1 MFDFVV
7 LLVLL
12 VLSGF
17 FSGSE
22 TALTSLSRARAESLA
37 KEGRP
42 GAKALWKLKYN
53 TTRMLVIILIG
64 NNLVNIGAS
73 ALATVIATE
82 LFGDLGPGIAV
93 GVLTLVILVFGEVTP
108 KSWSAHHAERVSLFA
123 APVLL
128 VFGRLVFPLVWA
140 LQHFSDWLHRATA
153 LTTDPTVTE
162 SEVMSLV
169 EYGAEE
175 GTIEDEELEMI
186 ERVFAF
192 NDVRV
197 RDVMTPRGEIFSM
210 PGAMRLGDALPD
222 ILNQSFSRIP
232 VYRSNPDDIVGF
244 VHLRDILEAVAWGRQ
259 DQQLEQFAREPLFV
273 PQTQPIDELFAA
285 LRQQK
290 RHLAFVVNEYG
301 MFQGVVTLEDLIEE
315 LVGEIY
321 DESDRMPEM
330 LREVGH
336 GAILAGGMA
345 EMRNVADYFGIEEP
359 PGKPTDT
366 VSLWVL
372 DHTGRIPSAGEAFVI
387 DGFLVKVTRASNRFI
402 QQVRIERATVE
413 EAAEKAADAASE

>member
-42 GAKALWKLKYN
+42 GAKALWKLKSN

-413 EAAEKAADAASE
+413 EAAEKAADAAAE